1 MTTAGST
8 RPAHGTRYEF
18 VLVESDGN
26 ARAVYEARVFRAEF
40 EASARVELTAQGARL
55 LDGGEGFDE
64 AARAQLLA
72 LAKTLAKHATDS
84 VWPRRVLRWRQP
96 GVR

>member
-40 EASARVELTAQGARL
+40 EARLPRETSAPASEMP
-55 LDGGEGFDE
+55 
-64 AARAQLLA
+64 AARGIRSVA
-72 LAKTLAKHATDS
+72 LE
-84 VWPRRVLRWRQP
+84 RRI
-96 GVR
+96 